1 VVEDHSASADITADV
16 SADVRA
22 GYPADQQPQ
31 EPQYHLDS
39 HRGLD
44 DHSTSEENHGT
55 SEEHRFTAEG
65 HGSTDGH
72 SPIDGQSPADDYRP
86 ADGYRSD
93 LERAATEFLT
103 APSTSGLSTPDLS
116 TPDLS
121 TPDLST
127 PDLSTPDLSTHEQS
141 EHGQSTPG
149 PGTPSPS
156 AHDQSGLGL
165 STQAPSSPGLN
176 NPGSSAHDQSV
187 FGLSTPGQGGS
198 GPTLFDAAPLADA
211 SHLQYGGERR
221 TGGDERYGVPWGVR
235 DERIDRGAWA
245 GSAPVVGVRN
255 DLHAAASFRPDRQTL
270 ESHNAQAGD
279 SEGFGHHS
287 GGSVWG
293 TGSGA
298 GLEPRADHSAAAAGG
313 PDEFAGGD
321 RGVVRGEWG
330 AERGEITGVARNEG
344 DGRVDP
350 DDSANPQPAEPWPAE
365 SRVAEPRVAETQV
378 AETQVA
384 QRGAAEHR
392 VPETR
397 DAEPGL
403 AEPSAAEPR
412 VAEYGSAE
420 HRVSETRDAE
430 PRLAEH
436 RVAEHRV
443 PEARVAEAPAGVS
456 PVMDLG
462 DAWTRVL
469 AGLPPNQRA
478 WLTNSRPVT
487 LHESTAIV
495 AVPDD
500 FTRGQLETRLRPD
513 LERILTESFG
523 RDIRIAVTV
532 DPSLDPE
539 LREPQAPPQPVIR
552 EPLRTDGAFQPTIQ
566 SALTDPDPTGQ
577 QFRQPTD
584 QQFRQPSHQNI
595 GQQAPHGGQHFDQPA
610 GPQGQQFGGGQ
621 QPQQFGGQQP
631 QQFGQPLPN
640 GSAPGQPATEAQGEA
655 RLNPKYT
662 FETFVIGSSNR
673 FAHAAAVAVAE
684 APGKAYNPQLIY
696 GDSGLGKTHLLH
708 AIGHYVRSL
717 YTGARVRYVSSE
729 EFTNDFINAIRD
741 DKASQFQRRYRDVDV
756 LLIDDIQFL
765 EGKIQTQ
772 EEFFH
777 TFNTLHNANKQIV
790 ISSDRAPKRLE
801 ALEDRL
807 RNRFEWG
814 LITDIQPPD
823 LETRIAILRKKA
835 ATERLTAPP
844 EVLEFIAS
852 KVQTNI
858 RELEGALIRVTAFA
872 SLNRQPV
879 DLSLAEIVLKDLIPE
894 GSKPEVTASMI
905 MGQTASYFG
914 LSIDDLCGSSR
925 SRVLVTARQ
934 IAMYLCRELT
944 DLSLPK
950 IGQQFGGRDHTT
962 VMHAERKIRQ
972 LMSERRSVFN
982 QVTELTN
989 RIKHQAKQQ

>member
-1 VVEDHSASADITADV
+1 MAEDESARTDV
-16 SADVRA
+16 
-22 GYPADQQPQ
+22 
-31 EPQYHLDS
+31 H
-39 HRGLD
+39 
-44 DHSTSEENHGT
+44 
-55 SEEHRFTAEG
+55 
-65 HGSTDGH
+65 
-72 SPIDGQSPADDYRP
+72 
-86 ADGYRSD
+86 
-93 LERAATEFLT
+93 
-103 APSTSGLSTPDLS
+103 
-116 TPDLS
+116 
-121 TPDLST
+121 
-127 PDLSTPDLSTHEQS
+127 
-141 EHGQSTPG
+141 
-149 PGTPSPS
+149 
-156 AHDQSGLGL
+156 
-165 STQAPSSPGLN
+165 
-176 NPGSSAHDQSV
+176 
-187 FGLSTPGQGGS
+187 
-198 GPTLFDAAPLADA
+198 
-211 SHLQYGGERR
+211 
-221 TGGDERYGVPWGVR
+221 
-235 DERIDRGAWA
+235 
-245 GSAPVVGVRN
+245 
-255 DLHAAASFRPDRQTL
+255 
-270 ESHNAQAGD
+270 
-279 SEGFGHHS
+279 
-287 GGSVWG
+287 
-293 TGSGA
+293 
-298 GLEPRADHSAAAAGG
+298 
-313 PDEFAGGD
+313 
-321 RGVVRGEWG
+321 
-330 AERGEITGVARNEG
+330 
-344 DGRVDP
+344 
-350 DDSANPQPAEPWPAE
+350 
-365 SRVAEPRVAETQV
+365 
-378 AETQVA
+378 
-384 QRGAAEHR
+384 
-392 VPETR
+392 
-397 DAEPGL
+397 
-403 AEPSAAEPR
+403 
-412 VAEYGSAE
+412 
-420 HRVSETRDAE
+420 
-430 PRLAEH
+430 
-436 RVAEHRV
+436 
-443 PEARVAEAPAGVS
+443 
-456 PVMDLG
+456 DLG

-469 AGLPPNQRA
+469 AGLPSNHRA
-478 WLTNSRPVT
+478 WLRNSKPVT

-539 LREPQAPPQPVIR
+539 LAAGGSQPD
-552 EPLRTDGAFQPTIQ
+552 EQT
-566 SALTDPDPTGQ
+566 
-577 QFRQPTD
+577 
-584 QQFRQPSHQNI
+584 
-595 GQQAPHGGQHFDQPA
+595 PA
-610 GPQGQQFGGGQ
+610 TQ
-621 QPQQFGGQQP
+621 
-631 QQFGQPLPN
+631 
-640 GSAPGQPATEAQGEA
+640 PGQPATPGPPQLAAVPDPPPSPLQQDIEIDRGLATAPPSKADQVEA

-717 YTGARVRYVSSE
+717 YSGARVRYVSSE

-741 DKASQFQRRYRDVDV
+741 DKAAQFQRRYRDVDV

-894 GSKPEVTASMI
+894 GSKPEVTAAMI

-914 LSIDDLCGSSR
+914 LSIDDLSGSSR